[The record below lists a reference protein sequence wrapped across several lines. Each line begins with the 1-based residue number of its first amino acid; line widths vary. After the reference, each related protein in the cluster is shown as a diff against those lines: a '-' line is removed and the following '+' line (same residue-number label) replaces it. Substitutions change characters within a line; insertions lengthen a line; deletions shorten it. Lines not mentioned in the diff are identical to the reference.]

1 MVSIV
6 LTEPAA
12 VIRAFILFCAIG
24 VAVGGLLATA
34 YWLWTRRP
42 DMPQGFFRHPPARA
56 TALVIAAASVLAFVI
71 IGVRAELLSFHRLD
85 IDRTQVRLQFAFP
98 ERSVMLPRGEIERA
112 TLGLGSE
119 KEQTV
124 RLVLTMRGGARFD
137 STPTTRQRF
146 DAARA
151 ALGVTDAQ

>member
-56 TALVIAAASVLAFVI
+56 TALVIAAAGVLAFVI
-71 IGVRAELLSFHRLD
+71 IGARAELLSFHRLD
-85 IDRTQVRLQFAFP
+85 IDRTQVRLHFAFP
-98 ERSVMLPRGEIERA
+98 ERSLTVPRGEIDRVA
-112 TLGLGSE
+112 LGIGSE
-119 KEQTV
+119 KGQTV
-124 RLVLTMRGGARFD
+124 RLVLGTRSGARFE

-151 ALGVTDAQ
+151 ALGVADAQ